1 LEQAVSKDCCSEI
14 KVAMDRTEA
23 FDKWKDQH
31 EVKQREEIG
40 DLWTAINSIRNRL
53 PNWATFAFRD
63 LFFLLGVP
71 ATLIVKG

>member
-53 PNWATFAFRD
+53 PNWATFAFSA
-63 LFFLLGVP
+63 LFFLLGVA